1 MSGTTRG
8 WVDAQIV
15 AQSLTTGNRAVLL
28 PGTDA
33 TYVPTGHLV
42 YALDDGL
49 FAVAFDADSLTV
61 LGGPVSL
68 VQGVARA
75 TTAASANYAVT
86 RDGTL
91 FYLAGDAGSGNP
103 LAWVD
108 RAGAVDVIDTM
119 PPHAYLRPRLAPDNE
134 RVLVLADGDLW
145 IYELESGRESRLT
158 TDGRV
163 VNTAGWTPSGA
174 EVTYSS
180 NRGSDGE
187 QIWIQPVDGS
197 GMARQ
202 LTALDGLV
210 HFDAWAPDGRTFSAH
225 RHEEAASPPDQLM
238 VSFDGT
244 TAEPDSWLARE
255 FGEQGAVFSPDGRY
269 VAYSSDQSGA
279 REIYIRPFPGPGGQ
293 TTVSVGGGDEHAWAA
308 NGELFYKRPD
318 GYMMVVEISTVPTLD
333 VGQPRELFR
342 RSAAGGSPQAKYSV
356 TADGQRFLMSAD
368 LVASAGTGAGGT
380 RPKVVVV
387 LNWHQELLE
396 RVPVP

>member
-1 MSGTTRG
+1 M
-8 WVDAQIV
+8 
-15 AQSLTTGNRAVLL
+15 
-28 PGTDA
+28 
-33 TYVPTGHLV
+33 
-42 YALDDGL
+42 
-49 FAVAFDADSLTV
+49 AFDADSLTV

-75 TTAASANYAVT
+75 TEAASANYAVT

-91 FYLAGDAGSGNP
+91 FYLAGDAGSGSP

-119 PPHAYLRPRLAPDNE
+119 PPHAYSRPRLAPDDE
-134 RVLVLADGDLW
+134 RVLVVTDGDLW
-145 IYELESGRESRLT
+145 IYELESGRESRVT
-158 TDGRV
+158 TDGGV

-225 RHEEAASPPDQLM
+225 RHEDPGGPPDQLM
-238 VSFDGT
+238 VSFDGMN
-244 TAEPDSWLARE
+244 AEPDVWLARE
-255 FGEQGAVFSPDGRY
+255 FSEQGAVFSPDGRY

-279 REIYIRPFPGPGGQ
+279 REIYQVQADRRRCRSGAG
-293 TTVSVGGGDEHAWAA
+293 T
-308 NGELFYKRPD
+308 
-318 GYMMVVEISTVPTLD
+318 STRGHRTGSSSTNVPT
-333 VGQPRELFR
+333 
-342 RSAAGGSPQAKYSV
+342 A
-356 TADGQRFLMSAD
+356 T
-368 LVASAGTGAGGT
+368 
-380 RPKVVVV
+380 
-387 LNWHQELLE
+387 
-396 RVPVP
+396 